1 MNHLQ
6 TVDILVVALY
16 FVGVMSVA
24 WWAYRKGS
32 HQTESEGYFL
42 AGRDL
47 GWIAVGASLF
57 ASNIGSEHLVGLSGT
72 GAASGLAVGHFEW
85 LAALI
90 LLLLGWLFVPFYLG
104 SGVFT
109 MPEFL
114 GRRYHSACQWYFTL
128 ISIVGYVLTK
138 ISVSLY
144 AGGIIIQ
151 AVTGIDLWM
160 SAGVIVIVTGIYTV
174 IGGLRAVVYTD
185 MLQAVVLLLGSL
197 VLVLSGIH
205 AVGGWPQ
212 LVQQAPEGFFSMWK
226 NTSHP
231 NFPWTGIVFG
241 APILGIWYWCTDQC
255 IVQRTLSARNLGHAR
270 GGTILAGYLKILP
283 VFLFILPGVI
293 ARVLFSDLNESSS
306 DQALPRLVLHLLNPG
321 MRGLFFAALL
331 AALMG
336 SLSAVFNSCSTLI
349 TWDIFRKMKPEAS
362 EATLVSVGRWS
373 TGLLAV
379 LGLLWIPF
387 MKYISSQLYIYLQSV
402 QGYIAPPIASCFLL
416 GLFISRLNGPGAITS
431 LVVGFV
437 LGFLRLGLELVN
449 GPQKNGLQ
457 SGTFLEIFAELNFLH
472 FAAILFVI
480 CSVVLVSVSYL
491 TAPPKPHQVEGITW
505 AHRKKGKGAQQE
517 ESKQRHRLNEILSVF
532 LILVML
538 LLWTWFA

>member
-6 TVDILVVALY
+6 LVDIWVVIFY
-16 FVGVMSVA
+16 FVAVLAIA
-24 WWAYRKGS
+24 WWVSRKGN
-32 HQTESEGYFL
+32 QKSEEYFL
-42 AGRDL
+42 AGRDV
-47 GWIAVGASLF
+47 GWLAIGASLF

-90 LLLLGWLFVPFYLG
+90 LLLLGWVFVPFYLK

-114 GRRYHSACQWYFTL
+114 GRRYNSACQWYFTI

-144 AGGIIIQ
+144 AGAIIIQ
-151 AVTGIDLWM
+151 AITGIDIWM
-160 SAGVIVIVTGIYTV
+160 SAAVIVIVTGLYTV
-174 IGGLRAVVYTD
+174 TGGLRAVVYTD
-185 MLQAVVLLLGSL
+185 LLQTVVLLVGSL
-197 VLVLSGIH
+197 ILVWTGIQT
-205 AVGGWPQ
+205 VGGWSS
-212 LVQQAPEGFFSMWK
+212 LVEQAPPGFFSMWK
-226 NTSHP
+226 ETSHP
-231 NFPWTGIVFG
+231 NFPWTGIVLG
-241 APILGIWYWCTDQC
+241 APILGVWYWCTDQC
-255 IVQRTLSARNLGHAR
+255 IVQRTLSARNLEHAR

-283 VFLFILPGVI
+283 VFLFVLPGVV
-293 ARVLFSDLNESSS
+293 ARVLFPDIGENNS
-306 DQALPRLVLHLLNPG
+306 DQALPKLVLTLLGPG

-336 SLSAVFNSCSTLI
+336 SLAAVFNSCSTLI
-349 TWDIFRKMKPEAS
+349 TWDIFRKLKPEAS

-402 QGYIAPPIASCFLL
+402 QGYIAPPIAACFLL
-416 GLFISRLNGPGAITS
+416 GLFISRINSWGAVS
-431 LVVGFV
+431 ALALGFV

-449 GPQKNGLQ
+449 GPQKNGLA
-457 SGTFLEIFAELNFLH
+457 SSTFWESYAEMNFLH
-472 FAAILFVI
+472 FAAILFVL
-480 CSVVLVSVSYL
+480 CSIVMLAVSFL
-491 TAPPKPHQVEGITW
+491 TPAPQLSQIEGLTW
-505 AHRKKGKGAQQE
+505 AHRKQKSASQ
-517 ESKQRHRLNEILSVF
+517 SKESVF
-532 LILVML
+532 SHRVNQVFSVALVALMIILWIWL
-538 LLWTWFA
+538 G